1 MAEQSGPTY
10 LVIGNGVAG
19 ITCAEILR
27 AEDATASIAVIADD
41 PFPVYYRPALKD
53 YLAGRVHEDKLWA
66 RSRSFYQDH
75 NILFHVDRATG
86 IDPAKHNVRLQSG
99 RKLNY
104 QKLLLANGAR
114 SASLKCPGLNLKG
127 VTTLR
132 TIADYQLVLERL
144 NTVKRV
150 VVCGSGTLALE
161 SIETLRHQGYQVT
174 HLLRRNVLWSEVLDT
189 TASDLVLQ
197 EEYRDGIDVR
207 LNEEIAEIIGKRG
220 EVEAV
225 VTTKGERIPCEMVLI
240 AIGIEP
246 NIDFIRSSGIACGR
260 GVKVDSKMRT
270 NAPDIYAAGDVI
282 EVTDAASGRTRVI
295 GQWYPAIQQA
305 RAAAYSMLELL
316 DTNRPFQATTFYNA
330 TSLYGLDFASVGMT
344 NSWGFQEII
353 AEPQPRTY
361 RKVLLKQGIPVGM
374 LSLGSR
380 KHALAFKRAID
391 HGVNL
396 NSISARLF
404 ASDFNLD
411 EWLDKQDIPGAI
423 LGVTRQ
429 GDAAVRAAVYGEKS
443 VAPIAVSVSA
453 NAAKDSTTG
462 ESTSAPSQKSE
473 PVRIEAYLVPQSD
486 IAKEYQL
493 SEVRL
498 SQTRVMSIGRQ
509 PGVHLLID
517 QGTVSRRHAEI
528 SYANGQ
534 YVLHDPGSTNGTFV
548 NDARLP
554 AQSTYI
560 LKQGDQLRFGTVVKL
575 TFMQRN
581 ASKDKT
587 RKPSVGSM
595 TMAGV
600 TMLHEMDKGEP
611 VLSLPMLNS
620 DGSLL
625 LPGASTPIP
634 AGVVATFNEAPAL
647 VVLAGGAARGE
658 RRPPRVFSLKKGK
671 QTSIGRD
678 KENDIEIADIVVSR
692 RHAEISPGPGG
703 FYVRDLESSNGVI
716 VNQAK
721 IDNPYLLSHGD
732 RIAIGSS
739 MIYYIDLRMAPIG
752 DEVPNNGRS
761 RPQEMLVRP
770 TAHVPAASSR
780 GSERTE
786 RGGQGAERAPVEVT
800 ERQAPSSEPPL
811 KICRKC
817 GVANTRI
824 ARFCAGC
831 SAPL

>member
-10 LVIGNGVAG
+10 LVIGNGITG
-19 ITCAEILR
+19 ITGAEILR
-27 AEDATASIAVIADD
+27 AEDAASSIAVIADD

-75 NILFHVDRATG
+75 NILFHVDRAAA
-86 IDPAKHNVRLQSG
+86 IDPVKHIVRLQSG

-104 QKLLLANGAR
+104 KRLLLANGAR
-114 SASLKCPGLNLKG
+114 SATLNCPGINLQG

-132 TIADYQLVLERL
+132 SIADYQQVLERL
-144 NTVKRV
+144 NSVKRV

-161 SIETLRHQGYQVT
+161 TIETLRHQGYQVT

-197 EEYRDGIDVR
+197 EERRDGIDIR
-207 LNEEIAEIIGKRG
+207 LNEEIVEIVGKQGR
-220 EVEAV
+220 VEAV
-225 VTTKGERIPCEMVLI
+225 VTTRGERIACEMVLI

-246 NIDFIRSSGIACGR
+246 NIDFIRASGIACGR

-282 EVTDAASGRTRVI
+282 EVTDTNTGRTRVI

-305 RAAAYSMLELL
+305 RAAAYSMLDLL
-316 DTNRPFQATTFYNA
+316 DTSRPFQTTTFYNA
-330 TSLYGLDFASVGMT
+330 TSLYGLDFASVGLT
-344 NSWGFQEII
+344 NSRGFQEIV
-353 AEPQPRTY
+353 AEPQPRSY
-361 RKVLLKQGIPVGM
+361 RKVLLKQGVPVGM

-380 KHALAFKRAID
+380 KQALAFKRAID

-396 NSISARLF
+396 QPISARLF
-404 ASDFNLD
+404 ASDFNLH
-411 EWLDKQDIPGAI
+411 EWLDAQSVPGPI
-423 LGVTRQ
+423 LGVTRE
-429 GDAAVRAAVYGEKS
+429 GDAIVRAAAYAEKN
-443 VAPIAVSVSA
+443 VMPVAVSASA
-453 NAAKDSTTG
+453 SASTNTT
-462 ESTSAPSQKSE
+462 STQKE
-473 PVRIEAYLVPQSD
+473 PVRVEAFLVPLSD
-486 IAKEYQL
+486 IAKEFQL

-498 SQTRVMSIGRQ
+498 SQTRVMSVGRQ

-528 SYANGQ
+528 SYVNGQ
-534 YVLHDPGSTNGTFV
+534 YILHDLGSTNGTFV

-575 TFMQRN
+575 TFVQRS
-581 ASKDKT
+581 AKGKGS
-587 RKPSVGSM
+587 KPSVGSL

-600 TMLHEMDKGEP
+600 TMLHEVNKGDP
-611 VLSLPMLNS
+611 VLSLPLLNN

-625 LPGASTPIP
+625 LPGSLTPIP
-634 AGVVATFNEAPAL
+634 AGVVTTFNESPAL

-658 RRPPRVFSLKKGK
+658 HRPPRVFSLKKGGRII
-671 QTSIGRD
+671 IGRE
-678 KENDIEIADIVVSR
+678 KGNDIEIEDIVVSR
-692 RHAEISPGPGG
+692 HHAEISPGPGG

-739 MIYYIDLRMAPIG
+739 MIYYIDLHTTS
-752 DEVPNNGRS
+752 NNDDVTTRGRS
-761 RPQEMLVRP
+761 RPQEVLVKP
-770 TAHVPAASSR
+770 TAQVPATTSR
-780 GSERTE
+780 GNERTE
-786 RGGQGAERAPVEVT
+786 KAGQVAQRVPAEALS
-800 ERQAPSSEPPL
+800 RQTSSSESPL
-811 KICRKC
+811 KICSKC

>member
-1 MAEQSGPTY
+1 M
-10 LVIGNGVAG
+10 L
-19 ITCAEILR
+19 
-27 AEDATASIAVIADD
+27 DA
-41 PFPVYYRPALKD
+41 
-53 YLAGRVHEDKLWA
+53 
-66 RSRSFYQDH
+66 
-75 NILFHVDRATG
+75 
-86 IDPAKHNVRLQSG
+86 
-99 RKLNY
+99 
-104 QKLLLANGAR
+104 
-114 SASLKCPGLNLKG
+114 
-127 VTTLR
+127 
-132 TIADYQLVLERL
+132 
-144 NTVKRV
+144 
-150 VVCGSGTLALE
+150 
-161 SIETLRHQGYQVT
+161 
-174 HLLRRNVLWSEVLDT
+174 

-197 EEYRDGIDVR
+197 EERRDGVDIR

-220 EVEAV
+220 AVEAV
-225 VTTKGERIPCEMVLI
+225 VTTKGERISCEMVLI

-246 NIDFIRSSGIACGR
+246 NIDFIRTSGIACGR

-282 EVTDAASGRTRVI
+282 EVTDASSGRTRVI

-330 TSLYGLDFASVGMT
+330 TSLYGLDFASVGLT
-344 NSWGFQEII
+344 NKWGFQEIV

-391 HGVNL
+391 HKVNL
-396 NSISARLF
+396 QPVSARLF
-404 ASDFNLD
+404 ASDFNLN
-411 EWLDKQDIPGAI
+411 EWLDTQGAPGPI
-423 LGVTRQ
+423 LGVTRE
-429 GDAAVRAAVYGEKS
+429 GDAVVRAAAYAEKS
-443 VAPIAVSVSA
+443 VAPVAVSASA
-453 NAAKDSTTG
+453 
-462 ESTSAPSQKSE
+462 SATILQNE
-473 PVRIEAYLVPQSD
+473 PVRIEAFLVPLSD
-486 IAKEYQL
+486 AAKEFRL

-498 SQTRVMSIGRQ
+498 SQTRVTGVGRQ

-534 YVLHDPGSTNGTFV
+534 YVLHDLGSTNGTFV

-575 TFMQRN
+575 TFVQR
-581 ASKDKT
+581 SRKGKGS
-587 RKPSVGSM
+587 KPSVGSM

-600 TMLHEMDKGEP
+600 TMLHEVNKGDP
-611 VLSLPMLNS
+611 VLSLPLLNG

-625 LPGASTPIP
+625 LPGSLTPIP
-634 AGVVATFNEAPAL
+634 AGVVTTFNESPAL
-647 VVLAGGAARGE
+647 IVLAGGAARGE
-658 RRPPRVFSLKKGK
+658 HRPPRVFSLKKGK
-671 QTSIGRD
+671 QIVIGRD

-692 RHAEISPGPGG
+692 HHAEISPGPGG

-739 MIYYIDLRMAPIG
+739 MIYYIDLRTASNGDDAP
-752 DEVPNNGRS
+752 DYGRS

-770 TAHVPAASSR
+770 TAQVPAASSR
-780 GSERTE
+780 GYERTE
-786 RGGQGAERAPVEVT
+786 KGEQIAQHVPVEALS
-800 ERQAPSSEPPL
+800 RQASSSESPL
-811 KICRKC
+811 KICSKC